1 MFHSKIKR
9 KVWLKNTLYSLEPY
23 DIIWEPSFL
32 FRYDTNLQD
41 MSRKFANVGK
51 FPAEWQIMHF
61 TVSDYTA
68 KWVHIILWHCCLSW
82 AKASYLYTYR
92 VLGEQLV
99 EWRSSPYCKFPLSFS
114 VFQHTL
120 LAGLM
125 AKMPTG
131 SLVCDTRPWR
141 GSLVI
146 LPYCWLPPTEAF

>member
-1 MFHSKIKR
+1 MTSFESLHFFFVMIQIYRTCPENLPMLVNFQQNGKSCIS
-9 KVWLKNTLYSLEPY
+9 LYLTTQQNEFTLFYDTVASLE
-23 DIIWEPSFL
+23 
-32 FRYDTNLQD
+32 Q
-41 MSRKFANVGK
+41 
-51 FPAEWQIMHF
+51 
-61 TVSDYTA
+61 
-68 KWVHIILWHCCLSW
+68 
-82 AKASYLYTYR
+82 KASYLCTYR

-146 LPYCWLPPTEAF
+146 LPYC